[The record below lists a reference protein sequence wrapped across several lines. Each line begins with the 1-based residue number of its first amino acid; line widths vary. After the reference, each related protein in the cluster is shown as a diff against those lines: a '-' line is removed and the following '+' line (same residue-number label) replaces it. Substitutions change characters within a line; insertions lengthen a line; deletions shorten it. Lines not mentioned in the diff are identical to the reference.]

1 MISIDGKKITIN
13 DVIISLPYKIEQNKE
28 YVLLK
33 DRIIIVYDID
43 EFQGK
48 NNVACYSLNGEL
60 IWNIKKPS
68 KKDAGIMQDSIYVGV
83 SLINNE
89 CRVIDFYGRNFLL
102 NTEDGTLS
110 NMICVK

>member
-1 MISIDGKKITIN
+1 MISINGKKITIN
-13 DVIISLPYKIEQNKE
+13 DVIISLPSKIEQNRE
-28 YVLLK
+28 YVLLN
-33 DRIIIVYDID
+33 DRIIIVYNID

-60 IWNIKKPS
+60 IWNIKKPN